1 MMPEVSVRIGE
12 RLFKVSCKDG
22 EESALHHAAGLLN
35 TEAKTLEGQS
45 RRLPEAQMLL
55 MAGLMLADKHVAATS
70 STRQLEETVARQEAR
85 IKDLE
90 GQAEQGRM
98 QTEPPEDRVSET
110 LARIAERAEA
120 LAELAE
126 KTSGAHA

>member
-1 MMPEVSVRIGE
+1 MMPEVSIRIGE

-22 EESALHHAAGLLN
+22 EESALHQAAGLLN
-35 TEAKTLEGQS
+35 TEAKTLEGQA

-55 MAGLMLADKHVAATS
+55 MAGLMLADKHVAAAS
-70 STRQLEETVARQEAR
+70 NKRQLEETVARQEAR

-90 GQAEQGRM
+90 GEVEQGRM
-98 QTEPPEDRVSET
+98 QAAPPEDKVSEA

-120 LAELAE
+120 LAKLAE

>member
-1 MMPEVSVRIGE
+1 MMPEVSIRIGE
-12 RLFKVSCKDG
+12 RLFKVSCLDG
-22 EESALHHAAGLLN
+22 EEGALQQAAGLLN

-55 MAGLMLADKHVAATS
+55 MAGLMVADKHVAATGDK
-70 STRQLEETVARQEAR
+70 RQLEETVARQEAR

-90 GQAEQGRM
+90 DRLEQGRK
-98 QTEPPEDRVSET
+98 QAAPPEDKVSEA

-126 KTSGAHA
+126 KRSGAHA

>member
-1 MMPEVSVRIGE
+1 MMPEVSIRIGE
-12 RLFKVSCKDG
+12 RLFKVACQDG
-22 EESALHHAAGLLN
+22 EEGALHQAAGLLN

-55 MAGLMLADKHVAATS
+55 MAGLMLADKHVAAAS
-70 STRQLEETVARQEAR
+70 NKRQLEETVARQEAR

-90 GQAEQGRM
+90 GQVEQGRM
-98 QTEPPEDRVSET
+98 QAAPPEDKVSEC
-110 LARIAERAEA
+110 LARIAERAES

-126 KTSGAHA
+126 KKSGVRA

>member
-1 MMPEVSVRIGE
+1 MPEVSIRIGE
-12 RLFKVSCKDG
+12 RLFKVSCQDG
-22 EESALHHAAGLLN
+22 EEAALHQAAGLLN

-55 MAGLMLADKHVAATS
+55 MAGLMLADKHVAAAGNN
-70 STRQLEETVARQEAR
+70 RQLEETVARQEAR

-90 GQAEQGRM
+90 SQVEQGRM
-98 QTEPPEDRVSET
+98 RAAPSKDKVSEA

-120 LAELAE
+120 LAESAE
-126 KTSGAHA
+126 KMSGARA

>member
-1 MMPEVSVRIGE
+1 MMPEVSIRIGE
-12 RLFKVSCKDG
+12 RLFKVSCQDG
-22 EESALHHAAGLLN
+22 EEGALHRAAGLLD

-55 MAGLMLADKHVAATS
+55 MAGLMLADKHVAAAS
-70 STRQLEETVARQEAR
+70 NKGQLEETVAQQEAR

-90 GQAEQGRM
+90 GRSEPGRM
-98 QTEPPEDRVSET
+98 QAAPPEDKVSEA

-126 KTSGAHA
+126 EKSGVHA

>member
-1 MMPEVSVRIGE
+1 MMPEVSIRIGE

-22 EESALHHAAGLLN
+22 EESALHQAAGLLN
-35 TEAKTLEGQS
+35 TEAKTLEGQA

-55 MAGLMLADKHVAATS
+55 MAGLMLADKHVVAAS
-70 STRQLEETVARQEAR
+70 NTRQLEETVARQEAR

-90 GQAEQGRM
+90 GEVEQGRM
-98 QTEPPEDRVSET
+98 QAAPPEDKVSEA

-120 LAELAE
+120 LAKLAE